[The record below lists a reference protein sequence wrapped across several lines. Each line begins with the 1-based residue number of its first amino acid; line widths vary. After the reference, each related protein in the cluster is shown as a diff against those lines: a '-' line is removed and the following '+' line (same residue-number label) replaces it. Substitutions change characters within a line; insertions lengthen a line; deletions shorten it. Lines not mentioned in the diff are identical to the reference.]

1 MDSKNHK
8 YWCKFKRKKKLWIWI
23 GYANIR
29 KKWQNIK
36 PLRLDQFCKRCV
48 SVINRWKCLHVDV
61 MEGQPY
67 TVATSHQLYSKGIA
81 TNQNILATTPN
92 NTFAPRT
99 SISSDPT
106 SNYLPFLNKTLSWL

>member
-1 MDSKNHK
+1 
-8 YWCKFKRKKKLWIWI
+8 
-23 GYANIR
+23 
-29 KKWQNIK
+29 
-36 PLRLDQFCKRCV
+36 
-48 SVINRWKCLHVDV
+48 

-106 SNYLPFLNKTLSWL
+106 SNYLPFFKQDFKLALKQASINFIFQTFQFS